1 MSQIAASVYV
11 VAQALYTVGYGD
23 IPTSNNI
30 NEKIFTTILMLVGSF
45 SFAMTIAVMSSV
57 IANQD
62 ILYMEFR
69 QKMEVLSTYM
79 SHRGLPE
86 EVRWDGIFLLYM
98 YLYANTHTRTFAR
111 RSPLPP
117 PQLNTKLKN
126 HYDYLLNVQYGK
138 LELQILGELPSS
150 LRNEVLMQSEH
161 LVRSH
166 PFISS
171 SNDAFLSEEIVKI
184 LVPRTYSP
192 NEVVIIENS
201 PVSDIFFIRFGKV
214 NILATESTTQKG
226 GAAAAVSR

>member
-98 YLYANTHTRTFAR
+98 YW
-111 RSPLPP
+111 
-117 PQLNTKLKN
+117 
-126 HYDYLLNVQYGK
+126 VC
-138 LELQILGELPSS
+138 
-150 LRNEVLMQSEH
+150 
-161 LVRSH
+161 
-166 PFISS
+166 
-171 SNDAFLSEEIVKI
+171 
-184 LVPRTYSP
+184 
-192 NEVVIIENS
+192 
-201 PVSDIFFIRFGKV
+201 
-214 NILATESTTQKG
+214 
-226 GAAAAVSR
+226 

>member
-1 MSQIAASVYV
+1 MSHTSLHFTQLTPTPSLTPSHLQDEVSQIAASVYV

-117 PQLNTKLKN
+117 P
-126 HYDYLLNVQYGK
+126 
-138 LELQILGELPSS
+138 S
-150 LRNEVLMQSEH
+150 L
-161 LVRSH
+161 
-166 PFISS
+166 
-171 SNDAFLSEEIVKI
+171 
-184 LVPRTYSP
+184 
-192 NEVVIIENS
+192 
-201 PVSDIFFIRFGKV
+201 
-214 NILATESTTQKG
+214 TQN
-226 GAAAAVSR
+226 